1 MKLNIKQKMLLASGL
16 LTASAASMADIT
28 LATAAIGS
36 IGTDAAT
43 LMASAWPVLTAV
55 TVGFVLM
62 KLFKKA
68 SSKAT

>member
-1 MKLNIKQKMLLASGL
+1 MKLNMKQKMLLAAGL
-16 LTASAASMADIT
+16 LTTSAVSLADIT
-28 LATAAIGS
+28 LATGAIGS
-36 IGTDAAT
+36 IGTDAAS
-43 LMASAWPVLTAV
+43 LMAAAWPVLTAV